1 MEICLSDVGKEYQRN
16 HQQYSVLKSI
26 NLNLKQG
33 DFISVVGKSGSGKS
47 TLLNI
52 IAGVTKPSA
61 GTVSYGEQKYE
72 EITENQ
78 FDQLRNQ
85 QIGYVSQDNSLLANL
100 TVWDNVRLPNHLYAS
115 NKRKTAEEI
124 EELLKQLQIL
134 ELKNCYL
141 EQLSGGQIQRVAIAR
156 AMMNDPFLILADEPT
171 ANLDE
176 ESSRIILEIFKE
188 LAEQGKAVLMVT
200 HDTEAVNY
208 SFRTYKLSDGKLK
221 DISTM

>member
-156 AMMNDPFLILADEPT
+156 AMINDPFLILADEPT

-221 DISTM
+221 DISMM